1 MSTIKIKRTT
11 GSTPPTGLTFGEP
24 AFVDNL
30 NSFYVTKNNGTSV
43 RVGAEVDTNATLG
56 GGSASD
62 NKIPTQNAVKTYV
75 DGAIG
80 GGAVST
86 IEGLTGAVNLEAGTG
101 IAIVTAGQDIT
112 FTNVGVQ
119 SVSGTANEIEVSG
132 ATGAV
137 TIGLPND
144 VTIAG
149 NLAVNGG
156 DITTTNNTANIFI
169 SNASN
174 IDIGTTDGEQI
185 SIGKNDASTDIA
197 LYGSVITANGV
208 IRGTTTQKV
217 FDATSTTVDAFGD
230 ATTLNLGYDST
241 ATSTTNFNIGAV
253 ASGNTKTLNIGTGGA
268 AGSTTNINLGSS
280 EGGTVT
286 VNKDLV
292 VSGDFTVNGTT
303 TTINATTITVD
314 DKNIELG
321 SVASPDD
328 TTANGGGITLR
339 GSTGNDK
346 SIIWDSANSN
356 WTSSEHWNLATG
368 KVFKINNTE
377 VLSGSALGSGVT
389 SSSLTT
395 VGTIT
400 SGTWNGTVV
409 GLAYGGSGKNLT
421 ASAGAVVYSDSDSF
435 EFTSV
440 GSSGQVLTSAGTSAP
455 TWTSQSSL
463 SVGSATTATHLA
475 NGGAGQIAYQ
485 TGISTTGFLT
495 ISATAGAVV
504 ASTGSGAAPEYKVI
518 SLTNGSV
525 TSGSGTLTL
534 AVQNAAAD
542 GSTKGLATFD
552 ATNFNASSG
561 LITIDTVD
569 GGTFV

>member
-11 GSTPPTGLTFGEP
+11 GSTTPTGLTFGEP
-24 AFVDNL
+24 AFVDGL
-30 NSFYVTKNNGTSV
+30 NSFYVTKNNGTSI
-43 RVGAEVDTNATLG
+43 RVGAEVDTNTALG
-56 GGSASD
+56 SSD
-62 NKIPTQNAVKTYV
+62 NKIPSQLAVKTYV

-86 IEGLTGAVNLEAGTG
+86 IEGLTGAVNLDAGTG
-101 IAIVTAGQDIT
+101 IAISTLGQDIT
-112 FTNVGVQ
+112 ITNVGVQ

-149 NLAVNGG
+149 DLAVNGG
-156 DITTTNNTANIFI
+156 DITTTNNTANIFT

-174 IDIGTTDGEQI
+174 IYIGTTDGEQI
-185 SIGKNDASTDIA
+185 FIGKNDVATDIA
-197 LYGSVITANGV
+197 LYGTVNTANGV
-208 IRGTTTQKV
+208 ITGTATQNV
-217 FDATSTTVDAFGD
+217 FDTISTTVNAFGA
-230 ATTLNLGYDST
+230 ATTLNLGYDSN
-241 ATSTTNFNIGAV
+241 ASSTTNFNTGALGF
-253 ASGNTKTLNIGTGGA
+253 GNTKTINIGTGA
-268 AGSTTNINLGSS
+268 VATSTTNINLGSAA
-280 EGGTVT
+280 GGTVT

-292 VSGDFTVNGTT
+292 VSGDLTVSGTT
-303 TTINATTITVD
+303 TTINSTTLTVD
-314 DKNIELG
+314 DKNIEIG
-321 SVASPDD
+321 SVDTPSD
-328 TTANGGGITLR
+328 TTANGGGITLK

-377 VLSGSALGSGVT
+377 VLSASALGSGVT
-389 SSSLTT
+389 GSSLTQ

-421 ASAGAVVYSDSDSF
+421 ASAGAVVYSDADSF

-440 GSSGQVLTSAGTSAP
+440 GTSGQVLTSAGTSAP
-455 TWTSQSSL
+455 TWSNQSSL
-463 SVGSATTATHLA
+463 SVGSATTATNLA
-475 NGGAGQIAYQ
+475 GGGTGQLPYQ
-485 TGISTTGFLT
+485 SASGTTTFLT
-495 ISATAGAVV
+495 TSATAGAVV
-504 ASTGSGAAPEYKVI
+504 ASTGSGTAPEYKVI

-569 GGTFV
+569 GGSY

>member
-1 MSTIKIKRTT
+1 
-11 GSTPPTGLTFGEP
+11 
-24 AFVDNL
+24 VDGL
-30 NSFYVTKNNGTSV
+30 NSFYVTKNNGTSI
-43 RVGAEVDTNATLG
+43 RVGAEVDTNTALG
-56 GGSASD
+56 SSD
-62 NKIPTQNAVKTYV
+62 NKIPSQLAVKTYV
-75 DGAIG
+75 DNSVA
-80 GGAVST
+80 GGAVSSV
-86 IEGLTGAVNLEAGTG
+86 EGLTGAVDLVAGNG
-101 IAIVTAGQDIT
+101 IAITTVGQDIT
-112 FTNVGVQ
+112 FTNTGVTGING
-119 SVSGTANEIEVSG
+119 V
-132 ATGAV
+132 TGAIGLTGSINQIDV
-137 TIGLPND
+137 YKSGSSTFIVGLPND
-144 VTIAG
+144 VKIAG
-149 NLAVNGG
+149 NLAVDGG
-156 DITTTNNTANIFI
+156 DITTADTSANIFA
-169 SNASN
+169 SNADS
-174 IDIGTTDGEQI
+174 IYIGLNDAVDVR
-185 SIGKNDASTDIA
+185 IGKNDSSGDIV
-197 LYGSVITANGV
+197 LYGSVSINNG
-208 IRGTTTQKV
+208 ILTGPTDSTSTI
-217 FDATSTTVDAFGD
+217 FATSTT
-230 ATTLNLGYDST
+230 LNVGYNST
-241 ATSTTNFNIGAV
+241 ASSTTNINTGAV
-253 ASGNTKTLNIGTGGA
+253 GSGNTKTLNIGTGGA

-292 VSGDFTVNGTT
+292 VSGDLTVSGTT
-303 TTINATTITVD
+303 TTINSTTLTVD

-377 VLSGSALGSGVT
+377 VLSASALGSGVT
-389 SSSLTT
+389 GSSLTS

-463 SVGSATTATHLA
+463 SVGSATTATNLA
-475 NGGAGQIAYQ
+475 GGVTGDIAYQ

-495 ISATAGAVV
+495 TSATAGAVV
-504 ASTGSGAAPEYKVI
+504 ASTGSGTAPEYKVI